1 METYW
6 KIVAMLGNV
15 GGVGGIGGVD
25 CADGFGGLFNG
36 SGGVGHGVG

>member
-1 METYW
+1 MMEMCW
-6 KIVAMLGNV
+6 KNVGVLGNE
-15 GGVGGIGGVD
+15 GGVGGIGVD